1 MKTAFQKIMS
11 LMLTVMVILG
21 GVSFTP
27 ASVFAADEDD
37 SVKIS
42 VTNNMG
48 TAFKEAIEYSN
59 SLTSKGTKA
68 NKDKGSS
75 IKVRQAK
82 MEKGSDNKDTSGM
95 LEVLKADGNTIT
107 FFPKKIRL
115 AKTRDMDRAIGY
127 VFDYITEDGVVDN
140 AELQEF
146 NTQLSAANDPTITKM
161 ILPII
166 MARMTPDLWT
176 AAKWLGPFLEIM
188 KVVVGIAVI
197 LIIFFVIASTVLD
210 LAYIGV
216 PVFRETLISKSEGKE
231 GDGPK
236 FITAEAKSTVMEV
249 EKDLTKGYKNAYGMY
264 FKRRA
269 ISYIVLAI
277 CLMYLVVGG
286 LGGIVSWI
294 MNLASGVTG

>member
-21 GVSFTP
+21 GISIAP
-27 ASVFAADEDD
+27 ASVFAADEEDK
-37 SVKIS
+37 VTIS

-48 TAFKEAIEYSN
+48 KAFQEAVKYSN
-59 SLTSKGTKA
+59 SLTSKGKKEGADNGT
-68 NKDKGSS
+68 S

-82 MEKGSDNKDTSGM
+82 LEKGSKNKDTSGE

-107 FFPKKIRL
+107 FFPKNIRL

-140 AELQEF
+140 SELQEF
-146 NTQLSAANDPTITKM
+146 NTQLSAANDPTVTKM
-161 ILPII
+161 ILPIL

-197 LIIFFVIASTVLD
+197 LIIFFVIATTVID
-210 LAYIGV
+210 LAYIGI
-216 PVFRETLISKSEGKE
+216 PVFRETIISKSEGKE

-264 FKRRA
+264 FERRA

-286 LGGIVSWI
+286 LGGIVSWV
-294 MNLASGVTG
+294 MNLGAGITG

>member
-27 ASVFAADEDD
+27 ASVFAADDD
-37 SVKIS
+37 GKVTIA

-48 TAFKEAIEYSN
+48 AAFKEAVEYSN
-59 SLTSKGTKA
+59 KLTSTGKNEKNTGNT
-68 NKDKGSS
+68 

-82 MEKGSDNKDTSGM
+82 LDKKAKNNETKGELDILQADN
-95 LEVLKADGNTIT
+95 NTIT
-107 FFPKKIRL
+107 FYPKNIRL
-115 AKTRDMDRAIGY
+115 AKTRDVDRAVGY
-127 VFDYITEDGVVDN
+127 VFDYLTEDGVVDN
-140 AELQEF
+140 SELQEF

-197 LIIFFVIASTVLD
+197 LIIFFVIATTVID
-210 LAYIGV
+210 LAYIGI
-216 PVFRETLISKSEGKE
+216 PVFRETIISKSEGKE